1 MCYLEKFDTDDIF
14 KNGKLNFIENRSHK
28 MLVAEKQEAKM
39 LIEKLPDSSSFEDI
53 QYHIYVAEKLK
64 RSRENIKEGKL
75 YTQDEVEKRLEKWI
89 IK

>member
-1 MCYLEKFDTDDIF
+1 
-14 KNGKLNFIENRSHK
+14 
-28 MLVAEKQEAKM
+28 MLVPEKQEATM

-53 QYHIYVAEKLK
+53 QYHIYIAEKLK
-64 RSRENIKEGKL
+64 HSRSNIKTGNV

>member
-1 MCYLEKFDTDDIF
+1 MSI
-14 KNGKLNFIENRSHK
+14 
-28 MLVAEKQEAKM
+28 AEKQKATM

-64 RSRENIKEGKL
+64 HSRENIKEGKIH
-75 YTQDEVEKRLEKWI
+75 TQDEVEKRMEKWI

>member
-1 MCYLEKFDTDDIF
+1 
-14 KNGKLNFIENRSHK
+14 
-28 MLVAEKQEAKM
+28 MLVAEKKEATM

-64 RSRENIKEGKL
+64 HSRENIKEGKI